1 MNVFPKNRTESI
13 SIRVTPEEK
22 KKVSALASAAGL
34 TLTAFLLGKALGESL
49 VDSFLDSSGSNMDKA
64 DK

>member
-34 TLTAFLLGKALGESL
+34 TLTAFYWVKHWANLLLIA
-49 VDSFLDSSGSNMDKA
+49 F
-64 DK
+64 